1 MNCDMTLPNV
11 TGQPPLQTPARVR
24 TMLVDDSKL
33 MHEFLT
39 MLLTRE
45 NRFEVVATAT
55 DGRQALRSA
64 AALRPDLILMDVQMP
79 ILDGLEATRLI
90 KQFGAQVGYNP
101 VIVMV
106 TADDTSDCRFLATA
120 AGADGFV
127 AKTTHLGTRLRST
140 LDRLFPSHHRSSR
153 FDPLEDCCETF
164 PA

>member
-1 MNCDMTLPNV
+1 MSYAMNQPNLIA
-11 TGQPPLQTPARVR
+11 QPCLQTPARVR
-24 TMLVDDSKL
+24 TLLVDDSQS
-33 MHEFLT
+33 MREFLT
-39 MLLTRE
+39 TLLG
-45 NRFEVVATAT
+45 FEGGFELVGTAT
-55 DGRQALRSA
+55 DGRQALRCA

-79 ILDGLEATRLI
+79 ILDGLEATRMI